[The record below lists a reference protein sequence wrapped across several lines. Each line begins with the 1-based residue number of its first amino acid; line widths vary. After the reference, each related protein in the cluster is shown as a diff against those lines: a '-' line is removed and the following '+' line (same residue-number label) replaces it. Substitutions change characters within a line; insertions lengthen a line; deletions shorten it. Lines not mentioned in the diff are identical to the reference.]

1 MLKARCFADTAR
13 VALLLS
19 LVLSFTLSLPAVA
32 SSCRIIKNQAI
43 CILDI
48 QRSAKNYWQ
57 YRASISVDGIA
68 KPAEFY
74 NCRDRHIV
82 QKDGTRIKFEPN
94 GSGDFI
100 CRLYKPPL
108 QTTSP
113 IRHTPLK

>member
-13 VALLLS
+13 VALLLP
-19 LVLSFTLSLPAVA
+19 LILSITLSLPADA
-32 SSCRIIKNQAI
+32 ASCRTLNDHII

-57 YRASISVDGIA
+57 YRASISIDGIA

-82 QKDGTRIKFEPN
+82 RKDGTRIKFEPN
-94 GSGDFI
+94 GIGNFI
-100 CRLYKPPL
+100 CRLYKP
-108 QTTSP
+108 
-113 IRHTPLK
+113 

>member
-13 VALLLS
+13 VALLLP
-19 LVLSFTLSLPAVA
+19 LVLSIALSLPAA
-32 SSCRIIKNQAI
+32 AASCRTINNQTI

-57 YRASISVDGIA
+57 YRASISVDGTA

-94 GSGDFI
+94 GIGNFI
-100 CRLYKPPL
+100 CRLYKPHPL
-108 QTTSP
+108 PQSA
-113 IRHTPLK
+113 TPF